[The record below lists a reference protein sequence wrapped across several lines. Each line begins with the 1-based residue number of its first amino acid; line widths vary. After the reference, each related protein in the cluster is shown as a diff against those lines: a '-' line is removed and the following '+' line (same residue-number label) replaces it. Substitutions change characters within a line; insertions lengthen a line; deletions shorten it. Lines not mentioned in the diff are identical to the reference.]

1 MQRLEWNEDRPTSG
15 PPGSA
20 GRVAVIPGL
29 VLRTTSVPMNSVTA
43 LSAPSLQPPAARDV
57 RPHLADPHG
66 HSSTAIDARV
76 AAGSNG
82 NGPAGDKPFT
92 PLVRQFLNYLKLEK
106 HFSDYTVK
114 SYGADLIQFGQ
125 YLAGEIGRPI
135 GSAAQSERPTP
146 EQVDERQ
153 LKCEP
158 LTVREFLAY

>member
-1 MQRLEWNEDRPTSG
+1 MRRLEWNEDRPTSG

-29 VLRTTSVPMNSVTA
+29 VLRTTSVPINSVTA
-43 LSAPSLQPPAARDV
+43 LSAPSLQQAARDT
-57 RPHLADPHG
+57 RPNPADPHG
-66 HSSTAIDARV
+66 HPPTAADPHV
-76 AAGSNG
+76 GSNNG
-82 NGPAGDKPFT
+82 NGPAGEKPFT

-114 SYGADLIQFGQ
+114 SYGADLIQFAQ

-135 GSAAQSERPTP
+135 GAASAGPPGKVTP

-158 LTVREFLAY
+158 LTVREFL

>member
-43 LSAPSLQPPAARDV
+43 LSAPSLQPAARDT
-57 RPHLADPHG
+57 RPHPADPHG
-66 HSSTAIDARV
+66 HSTT
-76 AAGSNG
+76 AAGPHAGVGSSNG
-82 NGPAGDKPFT
+82 NGPAGEKPFT

-114 SYGADLIQFGQ
+114 SYGADLIQF
-125 YLAGEIGRPI
+125 A
-135 GSAAQSERPTP
+135 
-146 EQVDERQ
+146 
-153 LKCEP
+153 
-158 LTVREFLAY
+158 